1 MTMEMVIAIGGGFV
15 MLYLAWLLTKA
26 LVKTLIIA
34 VFLAV
39 AAYLLVPLF
48 AGEDAR
54 KFVKEAEE
62 KGQAFLEDAREM
74 ADPEKVRALGEQFR
88 KSREV
93 PLNPDRPKAKSAQ

>member
-1 MTMEMVIAIGGGFV
+1 MEMVIAIGGGFV

-39 AAYLLVPLF
+39 ACVSTCASIRR
-48 AGEDAR
+48 EDAR